1 MDSISFPT
9 MNLVIDIG
17 NTQIKVAVFD
27 HTSLVYQDNIDAVK
41 IVSVLKNLA
50 EKYAISDVILSHVA
64 KIDAEDLNQMKSIF
78 KILVLNHKT
87 KLPFINKYLTPSTLG
102 VDRLALVAGAVN
114 KFPTEN
120 VLVIDAG
127 SCITYD
133 FVNSRSE
140 YFGGSI
146 SPGIE
151 MRYKSVNSFT
161 ANLPLLDKTDDLPDI
176 GNSTDNAIHRGILNG
191 VIQEIDG
198 VIQQYKDIN
207 RKLTVV
213 LTGGD
218 TIFLA
223 KNIKSSIFAIPNFL
237 LEGLNSILIHNIEE

>member
-1 MDSISFPT
+1 

-17 NTQIKVAVFD
+17 NTQIKIAVFD

-41 IVSVLKNLA
+41 IVSVLKNLT

-64 KIDAEDLNQMKSIF
+64 KIDVEDLNQMKSIF
-78 KILVLNHKT
+78 KVLVLNHKT

-114 KFPTEN
+114 QFPKEN

-161 ANLPLLDKTDDLPDI
+161 ANLPLLDKSDELPEI

-191 VIQEIDG
+191 VIQEIEG

>member
-1 MDSISFPT
+1 

-17 NTQIKVAVFD
+17 NTRIKIAVFD
-27 HTSLVYQDNIDAVK
+27 YTSLIYKDNFQASALLSTVK
-41 IVSVLKNLA
+41 DLSNKFNINA
-50 EKYAISDVILSHVA
+50 VILSHVVN
-64 KIDAEDLNQMKSIF
+64 IENELLDQLRTFLNVVI
-78 KILVLNHKT
+78 LNHDT
-87 KLPFINKYLTPSTLG
+87 KLPFINNYLTPKTLG
-102 VDRLALVAGAVN
+102 VDRLALIAGAVSQ
-114 KFPTEN
+114 FPKEN

-133 FVNSRSE
+133 FVNTKSE

-151 MRYKSVNSFT
+151 MRYKAVNYYT
-161 ANLPLLDKTDDLPDI
+161 ANLPLLEKKLELPKVGD
-176 GNSTDNAIHRGILNG
+176 STENAIHLGILNG
-191 VIQEIDG
+191 VIQEIEG
-198 VIQQYKDIN
+198 VIQQYQDKN

-223 KNIKSSIFAIPNFL
+223 KNIKSSIFATPNFL
-237 LEGLNSILIHNIEE
+237 LEGLNSILIHNIDE

>member
-1 MDSISFPT
+1 

-17 NTQIKVAVFD
+17 NTRIKIAVFD
-27 HTSLVYQDNIDAVK
+27 HTSLVYTDNFQA
-41 IVSVLKNLA
+41 SVVLSDIKSLTRKFN
-50 EKYAISDVILSHVA
+50 ISNVILSHVTN
-64 KIDAEDLNQMKSIF
+64 IDKELLNQLQALF
-78 KILVLNHKT
+78 RVLILSHDT
-87 KLPFINKYLTPSTLG
+87 RLPFINNYLTPKTLG
-102 VDRLALVAGAVN
+102 VDRLALVAGAVSQ
-114 KFPTEN
+114 FPKEN

-133 FVNSRSE
+133 FVNTKSE

-151 MRYKSVNSFT
+151 MRYKAVNSYT
-161 ANLPLLDKTDDLPDI
+161 AN
-176 GNSTDNAIHRGILNG
+176 LNG
-191 VIQEIDG
+191 VIHEIEG
-198 VIQQYKDIN
+198 VIQGYTDKY

-223 KNIKSSIFAIPNFL
+223 KNLKSSIFATPNFL
-237 LEGLNSILIHNIEE
+237 LEGLNSILIHNIDE

>member
-1 MDSISFPT
+1 

-17 NTQIKVAVFD
+17 NTRIKIAVFD
-27 HTSLVYQDNIDAVK
+27 HTSLVYTDNFQA
-41 IVSVLKNLA
+41 SVVLSDIKSLTRKFN
-50 EKYAISDVILSHVA
+50 ISNVILSHVTN
-64 KIDAEDLNQMKSIF
+64 IDKELLNQLQALF
-78 KILVLNHKT
+78 RVLILSHDT
-87 KLPFINKYLTPSTLG
+87 RLPFINNYLTPKTLG
-102 VDRLALVAGAVN
+102 VDRLALVAGAVSQ
-114 KFPTEN
+114 FPKEN

-133 FVNSRSE
+133 FVNTKSE

-151 MRYKSVNSFT
+151 MRYKAVNSYT
-161 ANLPLLDKTDDLPDI
+161 ANLPLLEKKLELPEI
-176 GNSTDNAIHRGILNG
+176 GDSTENAIHLGILNG
-191 VIQEIDG
+191 VIHEIEG
-198 VIQQYKDIN
+198 VIQGYTDKY

-223 KNIKSSIFAIPNFL
+223 KNLKSSIFATPNFL
-237 LEGLNSILIHNIEE
+237 LEGLNSILIHNIDE

>member
-1 MDSISFPT
+1 

-17 NTQIKVAVFD
+17 NTQIKIAVFD
-27 HTSLVYQDNIDAVK
+27 HTSIVYQDNIDAVK
-41 IVSVLKNLA
+41 IMSVLKNLV

-64 KIDAEDLNQMKSIF
+64 KIDIEKLNQMKSIF

-87 KLPFINKYLTPSTLG
+87 KLPFINNYLTPSTLG

-114 KFPTEN
+114 QFPMKN

-127 SCITYD
+127 SCITFD
-133 FVNSRSE
+133 FVNSKSE

-151 MRYKSVNSFT
+151 MRYKSVNRFT
-161 ANLPLLDKTDDLPDI
+161 ANLPLLDKIAELPEI

-198 VIQQYKDIN
+198 VIQQYRDIN